1 MSSLAPLLEG
11 FFTERLLHQRE
22 ASPHTVAAYR
32 DTFRLLLGF
41 VHRQRGKAP
50 AQLELHHLDAVL
62 IGAFLEDLETHRHNR
77 ARTRNA
83 RLAAVHSFFRYAAL
97 REPAHSALIQRVLA
111 IPSKRSE
118 RAVVN
123 FLTRPEVDAPLAA
136 PDRRTPMGRRDY
148 ALLLTAIQTG
158 LRVSELTR
166 LAREDGRLGVG
177 AHLRCIGKGRKERC
191 TPLTSQCAAVL
202 RAWLRERA
210 GPYTDPL
217 FPSRGGTSLSRDAVE
232 YLVAKGCPSRR
243 EALPLAVQE
252 ARLAPCASTAMQL
265 LNAGIDRAVIALWL
279 GHESVETTQIYLHA
293 DLSIKERALALTT
306 PVRGKPA
313 TRPIRYWHLLKASD
327 YAEHLTWPSRDSAP
341 SCGIIRRSAKFGIS
355 RTRRRVPLC
364 RS

>member
-1 MSSLAPLLEG
+1 VSSLAPLLEG
-11 FFTERLLHQRE
+11 FFTERLLHQRQ

-50 AQLELHHLDAVL
+50 AQLELHDLDAVL
-62 IGAFLEDLETHRHNR
+62 IGAFLEDLETHRHNG

-83 RLAAVHSFFRYAAL
+83 RLAALHSFFRYAAL

-118 RAVVN
+118 RAVVS
-123 FLTRPEVDAPLAA
+123 FLTRPEVDALLAA
-136 PDRRTPMGRRDY
+136 PDRGTPIGRRDH

-166 LAREDGRLGVG
+166 LAREDVRLGAG

-210 GPYTDPL
+210 GPNADPL
-217 FPSRGGTSLSRDAVE
+217 FPGRSGTSLSRDAVE
-232 YLVAKGCPSRR
+232 YLVAKAARRAAKRCPSLGKKHVSPHVLRHY
-243 EALPLAVQE
+243 LPFLTMSGDVGQ
-252 ARLAPCASTAMQL
+252 QL
-265 LNAGIDRAVIALWL
+265 V
-279 GHESVETTQIYLHA
+279 
-293 DLSIKERALALTT
+293 
-306 PVRGKPA
+306 
-313 TRPIRYWHLLKASD
+313 
-327 YAEHLTWPSRDSAP
+327 
-341 SCGIIRRSAKFGIS
+341 
-355 RTRRRVPLC
+355 RRRKC
-364 RS
+364 W